1 MAAPDESG
9 AVITRYQQLIDTAVL
24 SSDSGQHAA
33 IISLQQLYDRLEA
46 AGYLRA
52 GKTGLRSRLG
62 NFFSKQQSQPQGLY
76 LHGGVGRGKTMLM
89 DMFHDSLPEGVCQRF
104 HFHDFMVCAHDL
116 INRARK
122 SGADDPIDIA
132 ATQMISAGAIIC
144 FDEMEVRDIADAM
157 ILKRLFDSL
166 WDRKMV
172 LVATSNRQPDALYLD
187 GLHRDRFLPFIDTL
201 AAGNIVQ
208 KIDDGMDWRQRALD
222 SISTW
227 HICGEA
233 GTDSHLD
240 DIFAIVTDHKEQH
253 SEQII
258 VAGRQLDF
266 DHIAGDVADCQFD
279 QLCARP
285 LAAADY
291 LAVADRVA
299 GLMVRNNPVQNDQQQ
314 NDARRF
320 IWLVDALYDRGRFLI
335 ASAEAPIDQLYT
347 GQQWAF
353 EFSRT
358 SSRLTEMAQLMQREY
373 QQ

>member
-1 MAAPDESG
+1 
-9 AVITRYQQLIDTAVL
+9 
-24 SSDSGQHAA
+24 
-33 IISLQQLYDRLEA
+33 
-46 AGYLRA
+46 
-52 GKTGLRSRLG
+52 
-62 NFFSKQQSQPQGLY
+62 
-76 LHGGVGRGKTMLM
+76 MLM
-89 DMFHDSLPEGVCQRF
+89 DMFHASLPCGVSQRF
-104 HFHDFMVCAHDL
+104 HFHDFMVSAHSL
-116 INRARK
+116 INDARK
-122 SGADDPIDIA
+122 TGADDPIELA
-132 ATQMISAGAIIC
+132 ATQMISAGAIVC

-166 WDRKMV
+166 WDKQMV
-172 LVATSNRQPDALYLD
+172 LVATSNRHPDALYLD

-201 AAGNIVQ
+201 QAGNIIQ

-222 SISTW
+222 GISTW
-227 HICGEA
+227 HISHQA

-240 DIFAIVTDHKEQH
+240 EIFSSVSGQKQQH

-266 DHIAGDVADCQFD
+266 DHIAGDIADCQFD

-291 LAVADRVA
+291 LAIADRFA
-299 GLMVRNNPVQNDQQQ
+299 GLMVRNIPVLDDQLQNE
-314 NDARRF
+314 ARRF
-320 IWLVDALYDRGRFLI
+320 MWLVDALYDRGRFLI
-335 ASAEAPIDQLYT
+335 ASAAAPIDQLYS

-358 SSRLTEMAQLMQREY
+358 SSRLTQMAQLMQREY

>member
-52 GKTGLRSRLG
+52 GKTGLMSRLG
-62 NFFSKQQSQPQGLY
+62 NLFSKQQSQPQGLY

-89 DMFHDSLPEGVCQRF
+89 DMFHDSLPEGVSQRF

-222 SISTW
+222 GISTW

-266 DHIAGDVADCQFD
+266 DNIAGDVADCQFD

-291 LAVADRVA
+291 LAVADRFA
-299 GLMVRNNPVQNDQQQ
+299 GLMVRNIPVLNDQLQ
-314 NDARRF
+314 NEARRF
-320 IWLVDALYDRGRFLI
+320 MWLVDALYDRGRFLI